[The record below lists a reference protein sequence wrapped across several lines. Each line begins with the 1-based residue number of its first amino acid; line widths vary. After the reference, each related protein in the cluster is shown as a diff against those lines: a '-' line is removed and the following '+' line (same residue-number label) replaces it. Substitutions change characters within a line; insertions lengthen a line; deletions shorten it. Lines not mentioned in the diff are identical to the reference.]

1 MIRCAHFTCHA
12 CRPTEPERDAE
23 IQALR
28 EVADA
33 AEAYRACRDGVQ
45 TQGGQS
51 TLDRRTTAA
60 RLAAA
65 LAFRAAARTP

>member
-12 CRPTEPERDAE
+12 CRPTDPERDEE
-23 IQALR
+23 IRALR

-33 AEAYRACRDGVQ
+33 AEAYRACREGMQ
-45 TQGGQS
+45 TQGGQNA
-51 TLDRRTTAA
+51 LDRRDTAA

-65 LAFRAAARTP
+65 LAKVPR